1 MGELVLT
8 RLTEKDCYQD
18 IMEFGRAAA
27 RVTVLQRP
35 PEHEGSPE
43 PVAVERGAGVE
54 EPVLGGEGGE
64 VNTVQADLE
73 NNHTDHSSVIKMNF
87 VLSQWASFLQQLAQ
101 CTRLI

>member
-1 MGELVLT
+1 MGNIFLT

-18 IMEFGRAAA
+18 IMELGRAAA

-35 PEHEGSPE
+35 PEDEGSPE
-43 PVAVERGAGVE
+43 PVAVERGPGVE

-73 NNHTDHSSVIKMNF
+73 NNHTDHSSVITSTAK
-87 VLSQWASFLQQLAQ
+87 FL
-101 CTRLI
+101 

>member
-1 MGELVLT
+1 MAKLVWT
-8 RLTEKDCYQD
+8 RSTEKDCYQD

-27 RVTVLQRP
+27 GVTVLERP

-43 PVAVERGAGVE
+43 PIPVERGPGVE

-87 VLSQWASFLQQLAQ
+87 VLSQWASFLQQRAQ